1 MNTAIELMRN
11 QRLSEGRTSTVLKL
25 IRNVR
30 VLSPDAEPC
39 DLLFAGPQIAAVGG
53 DLSAYDPLAEIYD
66 AEGRVGVPGYFDQ
79 HVHVT
84 GGGGEGGF
92 IYKVQEITL
101 QSIVEGGVTSLVGL
115 LGTDGITRSVEN
127 LVSKVNALKEE
138 GISAWCLTGSYDYPS
153 PTLTG
158 SVERD
163 IVFIDPVIGVK
174 IAISD
179 HRGPQITSDELIRLG
194 AHARVA
200 GLLSGKPGIVHLHTG
215 PMQSGLSVLFDAVS
229 RCELPLS
236 VFRPTHLGNCFEDA
250 IRFGQMGGF
259 IDFTAGNAKK
269 AALQL
274 ATAFEQVDAHRI
286 TLSSDSNGSM
296 PMWNEKKE
304 VIGIGVGKISMLH
317 DVVLELV
324 HNMGFSIKDAV
335 RPITINPARAL
346 GMKQKG
352 RLAEGFDADL
362 VLYDDALA
370 IDAVFAKGKPMM
382 WNKEVLVKGVFE

>member
-1 MNTAIELMRN
+1 MSTA
-11 QRLSEGRTSTVLKL
+11 LKL

-30 VLSPDAEPC
+30 ILSPQAEPC
-39 DLLFAGPQIAAVGG
+39 DLLFAGHQIAAMGE
-53 DLSAYDPLAEIYD
+53 DLSLYGSLAETYD

-92 IYKVQEITL
+92 IYKVPEITL
-101 QSIVEGGVTSLVGL
+101 RSIVEGGVTSLVGL
-115 LGTDGITRSVEN
+115 LGTDGISRSVDN
-127 LVSKVNALKEE
+127 LVSKVYALREQ

-153 PTLTG
+153 PTLTD

-163 IVFIDPVIGVK
+163 IAFIDPVIGIK

-179 HRGPQITSDELIRLG
+179 HRGPQISSAELIRLG

-200 GLLSGKPGIVHLHTG
+200 GLISGKAGIVHLHTG
-215 PMQSGLSVLFDAVS
+215 RMPGGLSVLFEAVAH
-229 RCELPLS
+229 CDLPIT
-236 VFRPTHLGNCFEDA
+236 VFRPTHLGNCYEDA
-250 IRFGQMGGF
+250 IRFGRMGGF

-269 AALQL
+269 AATLL
-274 ATAFEQVDAHRI
+274 AAAMEQVDPSRV

-296 PMWNEKKE
+296 PIWNEKKE
-304 VIGIGVGKISMLH
+304 MVGIGVGRISMLH

-324 HNMGFSIKDAV
+324 NNFGMSIEDAI
-335 RPITINPARAL
+335 RPITLNPARAL

-352 RLAEGFDADL
+352 VLAEGFDADL
-362 VLYDDALA
+362 VLYDDALG
-370 IDAVFAKGKPMM
+370 INCVFAKGKPMM
-382 WNKEVLVKGVFE
+382 WNGEVLVKDVFE

>member
-1 MNTAIELMRN
+1 MSTA
-11 QRLSEGRTSTVLKL
+11 LKV
-25 IRNVR
+25 IRNAR
-30 VLSPDAEPC
+30 LMSRDAEPC
-39 DLLFAGPQIAAVGG
+39 DLLFAGHQIAAVGK
-53 DLSAYDPLAEIYD
+53 DLSAYGALAEIYD
-66 AEGRVGVPGYFDQ
+66 AEGRVAVPGYFDQ

-92 IYKVQEITL
+92 IYKVSEITL
-101 QSIVEGGVTSLVGL
+101 RSIVEGGVTSLVGL

-127 LVSKVNALKEE
+127 LISKIGALRAQ

-179 HRGPQITSDELIRLG
+179 HRGPQITGDELIRLG

-200 GLLSGKPGIVHLHTG
+200 GLLSGKAGIVHLHTG
-215 PMQSGLSVLFDAVS
+215 RMPGGLSVLFDAVS
-229 RCELPLS
+229 RCDLPIT

-259 IDFTAGNAKK
+259 IDFTAGDAEK

-274 ATAFEQVDAHRI
+274 AEAFERVDPSRI

-296 PMWNEKKE
+296 PIWNEKKE
-304 VIGIGVGKISMLH
+304 MVGIGVGKISMLH

-324 HNMGFSIKDAV
+324 NNCGFSIADAI
-335 RPITINPARAL
+335 RPITVNPARAL
-346 GMKQKG
+346 GMTQKG
-352 RLAEGFDADL
+352 VLAEGFDADM
-362 VLYDDALA
+362 VLYGDGLS
-370 IDAVFAKGKPMM
+370 IDAVFAKGQPMM
-382 WNKEVLVKGVFE
+382 WNKEVLVKDVFE